1 MKIAIAGNSGFIGAA
16 LTKYFME
23 KGKEV
28 IPIRREELLPENGT
42 RLDAKIQ
49 RSDVVINLA
58 GAAINKRWTKKQKK
72 DIFTSRISTT
82 RTLVEHINTVE
93 NKPEL
98 FISVSGMNCYD
109 GKTEGDETTLCS
121 VTSFLSKVC
130 YAWEQEANRINPS
143 VRIVI
148 PRMAPVLARRG
159 GVFSPMALPFR
170 FGLGGTFGSSKQPF
184 AWIHIDDL
192 VRAFDFAIENTAISG
207 PVNFC
212 SPHVPTN
219 REQARMIAQSFHI
232 PWLWHYPVWLLRL
245 MLGEM
250 HVMVTEGI
258 YSQPQKLLHAGFVF
272 YYPHFSMALKA
283 LL

>member
-1 MKIAIAGNSGFIGAA
+1 MKIAIAGHSGFIGTA

-23 KGKEV
+23 NGKEV
-28 IPIRREELLPENGT
+28 IPIRREELLPENGNL
-42 RLDAKIQ
+42 LDAKIR

-58 GAAINKRWTKKQKK
+58 GAAINKRWTKKRKK
-72 DIFTSRISTT
+72 KIFISRVRTT
-82 RTLVEHINTVE
+82 RTLVEHINAVE
-93 NKPEL
+93 TKPGL

-109 GKTEGDETTLCS
+109 GRNDGDETRLCS
-121 VTSFLSKVC
+121 VSSFLSKVC
-130 YAWEQEANRINPS
+130 YAWEQEANWVDPS

-148 PRMAPVLARRG
+148 PRLAPVLAKRG
-159 GVFSPMALPFR
+159 GAFPPMALPFR
-170 FGLGGTFGSSKQPF
+170 FGLGGTFGSAEQPF
-184 AWIHIDDL
+184 AWIHVDDL
-192 VRAFDFAIENTAISG
+192 VRAFEFAIENTAIAG
-207 PVNFC
+207 TVNFC

-219 REQARMIAQSFHI
+219 REQAELIAHSFHI

-258 YSQPQKLLHAGFVF
+258 YSQPSKLLRSGFVF
-272 YYPHFSMALKA
+272 NYPHFSIALRT